1 MVKEEVAKHLHRNKE
16 VDKMQTPAVELR
28 NITKIFRSQQDEEVV
43 AVDNFDFEVQDGEM
57 ITLLGPSGCGKTT
70 ILRIVA
76 GFEEPNEGKVL
87 FNGENVI
94 DIPPNERS
102 ATMVFQNY
110 GLFPH
115 MNVKEN
121 VTYGL
126 RFEDIGQSEIEN
138 TYNQIMDMVGLSGYE
153 DRSPGELSGGQQQRV
168 ALARSLIVEPNL
180 LLFDE
185 PLSNLDKKLRETMRE
200 EIRKLQRKLEVTSIY
215 VTHDQVEAMS
225 LSDRI
230 VVINAGEEQQIGT
243 PEEIYYRP
251 KSMFVAGFIGEGNFW
266 PVELVELSE
275 QYIKVN
281 VFDEVLKID
290 RNNQFL
296 DHADTANL
304 VLRPESLQIKEK
316 GEGFLAATVAKK
328 TFLGSYYEYIL
339 ELGSGANALVHTTN
353 PQHKRAFKVGE
364 KASLY
369 FDAKNVH
376 LLPN

>member
-1 MVKEEVAKHLHRNKE
+1 
-16 VDKMQTPAVELR
+16 MQTPAVELR

-126 RFEDIGQSEIEN
+126 RFEDIGQSETEN